1 MKLALF
7 FFLMTTIFCGL
18 SGSFDWKK
26 VEVPEYQ
33 TLTTAFQNQS
43 INRPLFH
50 FTPQFGWMNDP
61 NGMWIDSTKNPIVYH
76 LYFQYNPKNTFWD
89 MPLDWGHATST
100 NLLEWTELQPAFGP
114 NDGRSGAYS
123 GSMFI
128 DDENKSKMFT
138 DDNTNNGKLN
148 LIAAYTFNDDQWKET
163 QYLYFS
169 PDGTDFYNT
178 TSFPNPVVS
187 HTDPTF
193 ETQFRDPQV
202 VKFYIDDSTNGY
214 LMSVAKSQEY
224 KIAFYLSKTDLKQGT
239 WDEQI
244 NLELEGFLGYQYE
257 CPNLAHLKNN
267 DKVDGKYNEEDSSYW
282 VLFISIN
289 PGSQQ
294 GGSSTEYFIGQ
305 LNVDTTGE
313 TGTVSFTY
321 INNGYTTLLDLGKDF
336 YAMQLFYEPPSDTD
350 ENSDV
355 YAARNYA
362 TGIAWASNWQ
372 YTALVPT
379 DPWRS
384 STSLPRHIKIA
395 HYSIA
400 AKELLYI
407 FSKPC
412 IDLSKVN
419 TTEWKTAVKTND
431 LQYDLDLSER
441 AYGAL
446 EFEFEFT
453 VADSFTNDDP
463 GVITLYLYGLSV
475 PEEYLRVGFNQKA
488 DAFFIDRGHTNVQFV
503 HNNPFFTDK
512 LSVNVYGTSAG
523 STTIKKKRTQVNNDT
538 NLLDYDTSDD
548 FKEQDISKFKVHGIV
563 DRNIIELFFNE
574 VKDNENDDF
583 GWSALSSTN
592 TFFFTG
598 GNFIGTLKVEFN
610 SPTKVL
616 GETTENVGFDNISLR
631 GRQLNPFDE

>member
-7 FFLMTTIFCGL
+7 FFLMTTIFCDL
-18 SGSFDWKK
+18 SDSYEWNK
-26 VEVPEYQ
+26 VEVPEYE

-61 NGMWIDSTKNPIVYH
+61 NGMWIDSTKNPIIYH
-76 LYFQYNPKNTFWD
+76 LYFQYNPKNTFWG

-100 NLLEWTELQPAFGP
+100 NLLEWTELKPAFGP

-128 DDENKSKMFT
+128 DDENMSKMFT

-169 PDGTDFYNT
+169 KDGNEFFNT

-187 HTDPTF
+187 HKDPTF

-239 WDEQI
+239 WEEQI

-289 PGSQQ
+289 PGSIQ
-294 GGSSTEYFIGQ
+294 GGSSTWYLFGQFELKNEEGKYYF
-305 LNVDTTGE
+305 NPKTK
-313 TGTVSFTY
+313 Y
-321 INNGYTTLLDLGKDF
+321 PAPLDYGKDF
-336 YAMQLFYEPPSDTD
+336 YAMQLFYQYKDNSELKSGSD
-350 ENSDV
+350 
-355 YAARNYA
+355 YGY
-362 TGIAWASNWQ
+362 GIAWASNWQ
-372 YTALVPT
+372 YTGSVPT

-384 STSLPRHIKIA
+384 SMSLPRKI
-395 HYSIA
+395 SIGHFQSSPETA
-400 AKELLYI
+400 ILYI
-407 FSKPC
+407 KSEPYFIINDSITKLEIPDLKETFNGILNVANPSTSFS
-412 IDLSKVN
+412 IESDSTKVQGSIFFEI
-419 TTEWKTAVKTND
+419 TITVLDTEEFLNSNPGH
-431 LQYDLDLSER
+431 LDFYFKGSS
-441 AYGAL
+441 
-446 EFEFEFT
+446 
-453 VADSFTNDDP
+453 DNS
-463 GVITLYLYGLSV
+463 
-475 PEEYLRVGFNQKA
+475 EYLRFGYEQKA
-488 DAFFIDRGHTNVQFV
+488 TAFYVDRSHSNVPWVFENPYFSDKISLNVMPYQTFEGEENQVQYFV
-503 HNNPFFTDK
+503 K
-512 LSVNVYGTSAG
+512 GY
-523 STTIKKKRTQVNNDT
+523 I
-538 NLLDYDTSDD
+538 
-548 FKEQDISKFKVHGIV
+548 

-574 VKDNENDDF
+574 
-583 GWSALSSTN
+583 GYQTTTN

-598 GNFIGTLKVEFN
+598 GNFINDVDIKVDYGEKGFKVEMKAAQIYEKQEN
-610 SPTKVL
+610 S
-616 GETTENVGFDNISLR
+616 
-631 GRQLNPFDE
+631 

>member
-224 KIAFYLSKTDLKQGT
+224 KIAFYLSTSDLKKDSWKQ
-239 WDEQI
+239 QI

-267 DKVDGKYNEEDSSYW
+267 NKLEGEQDSYW

-289 PGSQQ
+289 PGSIQ
-294 GGSSTEYFIGQ
+294 GGSSTWYLFGKFELKEELYYF
-305 LNVDTTGE
+305 NPATK
-313 TGTVSFTY
+313 Y
-321 INNGYTTLLDLGKDF
+321 PAPLDYGKDF
-336 YAMQLFYEPPSDTD
+336 YAMQLFYQMKEETELESGSD
-350 ENSDV
+350 
-355 YAARNYA
+355 YAY
-362 TGIAWASNWQ
+362 GIAWASNWQ
-372 YTALVPT
+372 YTGSVPT

-384 STSLPRHIKIA
+384 SMSLPRKI
-395 HYSIA
+395 SIGHFQSSP
-400 AKELLYI
+400 ETEILYI
-407 FSKPC
+407 KSEPFFEKTSSKLNIPNELTNHFNGTLNQDNPSNSFK
-412 IDLSKVN
+412 ITGNDSDIQGSIFFEITITVLN
-419 TTEWKTAVKTND
+419 TE
-431 LQYDLDLSER
+431 
-441 AYGAL
+441 
-446 EFEFEFT
+446 EFEN
-453 VADSFTNDDP
+453 SNP
-463 GVITLYLYGLSV
+463 GHIDFYFKGASDNS
-475 PEEYLRVGFNQKA
+475 EYLRFGYEQKA
-488 DAFFIDRGHTNVQFV
+488 TAFYLDRSHSNVPWVFENPYFSDKISLNVMPYQEYETEDKPKDSVQYYVKGFI
-503 HNNPFFTDK
+503 
-512 LSVNVYGTSAG
+512 
-523 STTIKKKRTQVNNDT
+523 
-538 NLLDYDTSDD
+538 
-548 FKEQDISKFKVHGIV
+548 

-574 VKDNENDDF
+574 
-583 GWSALSSTN
+583 GYQTSTN

-598 GNFIGTLKVEFN
+598 GNFINDVEIKVDFGEKGFQ
-610 SPTKVL
+610 VL
-616 GETTENVGFDNISLR
+616 MNAEQITQKTS
-631 GRQLNPFDE
+631 